1 MRRARRALTMRGV
14 KYCPRCHRH
23 YDDPELGFCTEDG
36 TKLSEAPQVD
46 HLRARPT
53 KEVGAILDGRYE
65 VRGLVGTGGM
75 ARVYLADDVRTR
87 RAVAVKIL
95 SRDFAA
101 DKVARERFLREIE
114 VAAAIGH
121 PNVVQVLD
129 AGERPDGAPFL
140 VLEFLHGE
148 SLGELLRR
156 DGAVEEAFAVPMMAR
171 AASALAAAHRAG
183 IIHRDVKP
191 DNLFLVGERGAPY
204 TLKVVD
210 FGMAKLSEASS
221 LSQSGM
227 ALGTLQYIAP
237 EQALADPV
245 DGRTDVYGL
254 GVVLYRML
262 TGKMPFEANDDAT
275 LVAHHLFTPAPR
287 PSLVKPGID
296 PRLEADILTAMRKRP
311 ENRYPSMTALEE
323 DLERILGLR
332 DGAVVPA
339 PVRRE
344 PDCYEAVSPSARGAA
359 TVLRGLVPG

>member
-1 MRRARRALTMRGV
+1 VL
-14 KYCPRCHRH
+14 
-23 YDDPELGFCTEDG
+23 E
-36 TKLSEAPQVD
+36 
-46 HLRARPT
+46 
-53 KEVGAILDGRYE
+53 GRYE
-65 VRGLVGTGGM
+65 VRGIIGKGGM

-95 SRDFAA
+95 SRDFAR
-101 DKVARERFLREIE
+101 DPVARERFLREIE
-114 VAAAIGH
+114 VSATIGH

-129 AGERPDGAPFL
+129 AGERPDGSPFI

-156 DGAVEEAFAVPMMAR
+156 DGYVEAAFAVPMLAR
-171 AASALAAAHRAG
+171 AASALSAAHRVG

-210 FGMAKLSEASS
+210 FGMAKLTEATS

-254 GVVLYRML
+254 GVVLYRTV
-262 TGKMPFEANDDAT
+262 TGKLPFEAQDDAR
-275 LVAHHLFTPAPR
+275 LVAHHLFAPPPR
-287 PSLVKPGID
+287 PSLVKPGLD
-296 PRLEADILTAMRKRP
+296 PRLDAVILNAMRKRP
-311 ENRYPSMTALEE
+311 ENRYPTMKALEE
-323 DLERILGLR
+323 DLERILGER

-339 PVRRE
+339 PLVRE
-344 PDCYEAVSPSARGAA
+344 PDHYEAQNPSARAAA

>member
-1 MRRARRALTMRGV
+1 
-14 KYCPRCHRH
+14 
-23 YDDPELGFCTEDG
+23 
-36 TKLSEAPQVD
+36 
-46 HLRARPT
+46 
-53 KEVGAILDGRYE
+53 
-65 VRGLVGTGGM
+65 
-75 ARVYLADDVRTR
+75 
-87 RAVAVKIL
+87 
-95 SRDFAA
+95 
-101 DKVARERFLREIE
+101 
-114 VAAAIGH
+114 
-121 PNVVQVLD
+121 
-129 AGERPDGAPFL
+129 
-140 VLEFLHGE
+140 
-148 SLGELLRR
+148 
-156 DGAVEEAFAVPMMAR
+156 MMAR

-221 LSQSGM
+221 LSVAGM

-275 LVAHHLFTPAPR
+275 LVAHHLFTPAPL

-296 PRLEADILTAMRKRP
+296 PRLEAVILTAMRKRP
-311 ENRYPSMTALEE
+311 ENRYPSMTAVEE
-323 DLERILGLR
+323 DLERILGQR

-339 PVRRE
+339 PIRHE
-344 PDCYEAVSPSARGAA
+344 PDHYEAVNPSARSAA
-359 TVLRGLVPG
+359 DVLRTSRRARDRAGRHIHVTSGRPAPLRSARRAAKARGVDARRSRPRRGRPARDRGRDPLPRGGPAGARPERRHRAPARGAEGALPRRGDGGRLEAGGRGGARGILRAEPGALGGRRGDPLRARVPARA